1 MADELKDK
9 VVAALKKHQATPK
22 RTRKAATA
30 TVQSISGNGNIQA
43 GGDINV
49 NTKKVQRTVVQP
61 GPAQISEQT
70 AFKLSEL
77 VKNAVKI
84 ECVAGGETA
93 KCFKKWWSKIGR
105 RYKVTSYKMIP
116 REFADDAIAFMQQE
130 VAKLRPKLRRRDN
143 EAWRNSLYKG
153 LWARARQMGMDKPA
167 VYALCAEKIGKTVTS
182 LTALGERDL
191 QKLYGIII
199 SR

>member
-43 GGDINV
+43 GGDVNI
-49 NTKKVQRTVVQP
+49 NTKKTERVVVHP
-61 GPAQISEQT
+61 GPQHISEEY
-70 AFKLSEL
+70 AFKLFEL
-77 VKNAVKI
+77 VKKACEI
-84 ECVAGGETA
+84 ECVAGADMA
-93 KCFKKWWSKIGR
+93 KCRQKWWGKFKR
-105 RYKVTSYKMIP
+105 RYRVASYKMIP
-116 REFADDAIAFMQQE
+116 RELGDDAVLYMQQE

-143 EAWRNSLYKG
+143 EAWRRSLYKG
-153 LWARARQMGMDKPA
+153 LWARARQLGMDKPA
-167 VYALCAEKIGKTVTS
+167 VYALCTEKIGKTVTS